1 MSDHQSAERLTNVES
16 ALAHLQND
24 FEALNEAVLLQAKQ
38 IENLQAALKKLDEQ
52 VAESKTPEA
61 PRDPVDEKPPHY

>member
-1 MSDHQSAERLTNVES
+1 MSENQSAERLTNCES

-24 FEALNEAVLLQAKQ
+24 YEALNEAVLLQAKQ
-38 IENLQAALKKLDEQ
+38 IDRLESVIEKLTEQ
-52 VAESKTPEA
+52 IEESKTPES

>member
-1 MSDHQSAERLTNVES
+1 MSESQSAKRLTNCES

-38 IENLQAALKKLDEQ
+38 IERLQAAIEKLTEQ
-52 VAESKTPEA
+52 IEDSKTPQT